1 MDGWVVVMSMHTL
14 THDCDVSFLLD
25 ASMISLFGEDW
36 RGNLW
41 IAFIGGRFLVVLVLD
56 GRELERR
63 GLYVIL
69 S

>member
-1 MDGWVVVMSMHTL
+1 
-14 THDCDVSFLLD
+14 
-25 ASMISLFGEDW
+25 MISLFGEDW
-36 RGNLW
+36 GGNLW
-41 IAFIGGRFLVVLVLD
+41 IALIGGRFLVVLVLD